1 MDFEEEI
8 DLEAILDDKFLVDKD
23 RFKIWVANFIEAD
36 ARLRERLFIVQVAVE
51 DGWSVAKGVALR
63 KTAKHKDDDY
73 GKEIE
78 MRRK

>member
-1 MDFEEEI
+1 MD
-8 DLEAILDDKFLVDKD
+8 LGSILDDKFLVDKD
-23 RFKIWVANFIEAD
+23 VFIGWVAQLVDAD
-36 ARLRERLFIVQVAVE
+36 AKLRERLFIVQVAVE